1 MYSKVTKQYHD
12 ITPLVTCNEMPSRK
26 ALMGFTVFVVD
37 YYDVRDRASDIENR
51 LADTGVRGRRGWD
64 EMRKCH

>member
-1 MYSKVTKQYHD
+1 MKCQ
-12 ITPLVTCNEMPSRK
+12 LRK
-26 ALMGFTVFVVD
+26 ALMGFTVFIVD

-64 EMRKCH
+64 EMRKCL

>member
-1 MYSKVTKQYHD
+1 
-12 ITPLVTCNEMPSRK
+12 
-26 ALMGFTVFVVD
+26 MGFTVFIVD

-64 EMRKCH
+64 ERRKCL